1 MRRRE
6 FITVL
11 GTAAALP
18 IAAQGQ
24 QPDRIRRIVVLA
36 GFPADDSEARALT
49 VRSAAH
55 LAAPAQ
61 VSYWH

>member
-18 IAAQGQ
+18 LAARGQ

-36 GFPADDSEARALT
+36 GFAADDSEARA
-49 VRSAAH
+49 
-55 LAAPAQ
+55 
-61 VSYWH
+61 